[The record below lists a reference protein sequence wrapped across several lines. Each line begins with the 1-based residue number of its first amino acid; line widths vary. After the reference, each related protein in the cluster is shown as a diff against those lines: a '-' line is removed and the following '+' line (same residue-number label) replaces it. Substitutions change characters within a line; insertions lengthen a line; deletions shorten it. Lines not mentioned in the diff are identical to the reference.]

1 MKKSIFEN
9 EKLIFSFY
17 YDEQTSK
24 FSQIN
29 YKDKKLNN
37 FEKKILDE
45 AIKLFYE
52 CSIQELYEHLII
64 RIENRLRDYSSKPY
78 SDGVLMPENLSE
90 FSFFQ
95 HFFRGILKKL
105 IAKNLSSRINFQC
118 LKPSKSWTDL
128 NDNQKKTAIINEFK
142 KFNFPSGY
150 SVDNLDILRI
160 EKNSDIF
167 IDLQNMHDID
177 MKNKLCLSLEI
188 YLKRSLDESLNIYLE
203 TVVDKNK
210 LRRLKL

>member
-78 SDGVLMPENLSE
+78 SV
-90 FSFFQ
+90 
-95 HFFRGILKKL
+95 KKL
-105 IAKNLSSRINFQC
+105 
-118 LKPSKSWTDL
+118 
-128 NDNQKKTAIINEFK
+128 E
-142 KFNFPSGY
+142 
-150 SVDNLDILRI
+150 
-160 EKNSDIF
+160 
-167 IDLQNMHDID
+167 
-177 MKNKLCLSLEI
+177 
-188 YLKRSLDESLNIYLE
+188 
-203 TVVDKNK
+203 
-210 LRRLKL
+210 